1 MTKGTMIR
9 ELLRNG
15 GEVHYLSKRGRWRPY
30 LGSDYW
36 ANVLTTNEIEELLS
50 KNERELR
57 IYFKTLPEDQIMSVW
72 YDVRTDK
79 FEYNPEDLS
88 PEQFEQIRANILANV
103 NPITDTQQ
111 AMIDKLQ
118 QIGGV
123 MWERD
128 NIRRVY
134 FNDLARWYGLS
145 YSTYKSSG
153 RPYNCS
159 LDGKPIS
166 NNQAYKL
173 ITKLQLN
180 AKFWYDVNTG
190 EFASRNLSTSEFEKI
205 RASIL
210 EAMKGVEV
218 I

>member
-1 MTKGTMIR
+1 MVERFITSP
-9 ELLRNG
+9 N
-15 GEVHYLSKRGRWRPY
+15 RGRWRPY

-111 AMIDKLQ
+111 AMIDK
-118 QIGGV
+118 
-123 MWERD
+123 
-128 NIRRVY
+128 
-134 FNDLARWYGLS
+134 
-145 YSTYKSSG
+145 
-153 RPYNCS
+153 
-159 LDGKPIS
+159 
-166 NNQAYKL
+166 
-173 ITKLQLN
+173 
-180 AKFWYDVNTG
+180 
-190 EFASRNLSTSEFEKI
+190 
-205 RASIL
+205 
-210 EAMKGVEV
+210 
-218 I
+218 